1 MFFHCVY
8 FWLKP
13 ELTTA
18 QLQQFLDQA
27 HALTKIPSVRVGFLG
42 TPASTNRPVIDR
54 SYSYALIVAFDDDAG
69 HDAYQVH
76 PVHDRFRIECGTFWS
91 KVLIY
96 DPKNAD
102 PGPGCCDSSALA
114 VRENISSGSK
124 YEPTIGFSRAVKV
137 GQSVTVS
144 GTAPIG
150 ADGKVAG
157 PGDAY
162 AQTKRCIEIAAAALE
177 KAGAS
182 LKHVVRS
189 RVMLTNIKDWEAAAK
204 AHGEAFGSIRPACTF
219 VQIAGLIDPAW
230 LVEME
235 FDAIITA

>member
-1 MFFHCVY
+1 MA
-8 FWLKP
+8 K
-13 ELTTA
+13 
-18 QLQQFLDQA
+18 
-27 HALTKIPSVRVGFLG
+27 
-42 TPASTNRPVIDR
+42 
-54 SYSYALIVAFDDDAG
+54 
-69 HDAYQVH
+69 
-76 PVHDRFRIECGTFWS
+76 
-91 KVLIY
+91 
-96 DPKNAD
+96 
-102 PGPGCCDSSALA
+102 
-114 VRENISSGSK
+114 RENISSGSK

-137 GQSVTVS
+137 GQMIAVS

-162 AQTKRCIEIAAAALE
+162 LQTKRCIEIAAAALE

-182 LKHVVRS
+182 LKDVVRS

-204 AHGEAFGSIRPACTF
+204 AHGEAFGEIRPACTF

-235 FDAIITA
+235 FDAVVAG